1 MGIFPSSNDNEIKRD
16 LNIFLSNLRIH
27 LKNYIENSFNQKINY
42 FIWEKEVEKWKNEI
56 ISFIDSYFN
65 INNEKIQ
72 KNIEMFK
79 NSLNK
84 YNGINN
90 KKEINLNQNYRDERR
105 KNLYRIDNLKKSNV
119 LMSIEIQNKY
129 SVIIDDFKIYS
140 KKYYDD
146 NEEVENQTFGLFLR
160 KIANISRMSL
170 KDSNY
175 ILQVLYSKYENSQ
188 SNETIIS
195 SLEQFRE
202 EFSSWIKNNWEFVGK
217 ELEKYFKKNEIPFIE
232 EEKDIEA
239 KNYFKKLYK
248 ELTILYFQ
256 CEISFPLVQ
265 VNFDN
270 NEMNFDSEK
279 MIDYPHNSGNK
290 KINFVYFPSLI
301 SNNNYLKNG
310 KQWVF
315 TYIESKKKRTFFFKE
330 TELKLIPIPKKKF
343 YIPKLSDKLKL
354 DIGIGKCF
362 IPLLNYKISDKI
374 KKEYIFYFKDK
385 YTHEEHTSNNDS
397 PIEYYENL
405 QLIKCDFILMSEY
418 ILSVKFENFN

>member
-1 MGIFPSSNDNEIKRD
+1 MGIPCSNDKEIKKE
-16 LNIFLSNLRIH
+16 LN
-27 LKNYIENSFNQKINY
+27 KYINNFSNSFKK
-42 FIWEKEVEKWKNEI
+42 FIEQSFLENRKKYNWDYDVERWKNEI
-56 ISFIDSYFN
+56 IKYIDDKFN
-65 INNEKIQ
+65 IKNKEIKKKIEDF
-72 KNIEMFK
+72 NYA
-79 NSLNK
+79 NK
-84 YNGINN
+84 CIPDKN
-90 KKEINLNQNYRDERR
+90 KKEKKLNQNYRDERR
-105 KNLYRIDNLKKSNV
+105 KNLYKIDNLKKNNI

-129 SVIIDDFKIYS
+129 SVIIDDFKIFS

-146 NEEVENQTFGLFLR
+146 NEEIENQTFGHFLI

-170 KDSNY
+170 NHSNH
-175 ILQVLYSKYENSQ
+175 ILEKLYSENEKSFIN
-188 SNETIIS
+188 SNDIIIS

-202 EFSSWIKNNWEFVGK
+202 EFSSWVKNNWEFVEK
-217 ELEKYFKKNEIPFIE
+217 ELEKYFNKNEIPFIE

-279 MIDYPHNSGNK
+279 MTDYPHNSGNK

-315 TYIESKKKRTFFFKE
+315 TYIESNKKTTFYFKK
-330 TELKLIPIPKKKF
+330 TELKIEPASKQKF
-343 YIPKLSDKLKL
+343 FIPKLSDKLKL
-354 DIGIGKCF
+354 EFYIDKCL
-362 IPLLNYKISDKI
+362 IPKINYQISDKVR
-374 KKEYIFYFKDK
+374 KEYIFYFKDK
-385 YTHEEHTSNNDS
+385 NTHEEYSFKGDS
-397 PIEYYENL
+397 PIEYDENL
-405 QLIKCDFILMSEY
+405 KLIKCDFYLMSEF
-418 ILSVKFENFN
+418 ILSCEY